1 MIGEMRSIHNN
12 RFTTGLLAAWTLT
25 ALCQHGSS
33 QQMDKMWG
41 DTTSKTQ
48 QSDLTRGLSLRDGRY
63 GMFIHWGL
71 YSSLAGKWKDKTYYG
86 IGEWI
91 MHPAMAGIP
100 VDEYMETARAFN
112 PDQFDAQA
120 IVQMA
125 KDAGMRYV
133 IITSKHHEGFAM
145 FKSVHPFNIV
155 DASPFQRDPMKE
167 LSYACR
173 AAGLGF
179 GFYYSHFQDWTSPGA
194 HGGPSKNADGTDASF
209 EKYFREKCY
218 PQVKEI
224 CTNYGP
230 LDVIWFDTPGSMPK
244 ELVVELHDLVRATQ
258 PKALLGSRIGHGM
271 GDYESLGDMEV
282 PPERVDGFWESCD
295 TTNDSWSY
303 AWYDSNWKSPKVIL
317 HRLVSTVARGGNYL
331 LNIGPDGKGS
341 VPAECQEFLKQAGAW
356 LKAHPEVI
364 YESGPSPWRYAMP
377 WGDVTVRKDGKLNL
391 VVFDLPQDGFI
402 HLPGLATPAK
412 SAFLINDGGK
422 TAVDFEP
429 VGESLRIRLPE
440 SCRSGIASLIEFE
453 LAGKPEADPMVAVH
467 PNTEND
473 LLVHFAEAVGAE
485 KKKVSWMEKFGEWK
499 HATQISKW
507 QPQGVARWTANI
519 LQPGF
524 YQVTAKYRGE
534 ANPKSRVTWRISTD
548 EKESIQ
554 NQQPVT
560 SQYLSMPMGVF
571 EIKTPGK
578 RVIEVSLVDGDPDA
592 TSLESIG
599 MTLIR

>member
-1 MIGEMRSIHNN
+1 
-12 RFTTGLLAAWTLT
+12 
-25 ALCQHGSS
+25 
-33 QQMDKMWG
+33 MDKMWG
-41 DTTSKTQ
+41 DSKSKAT
-48 QSDLTRGLSLRDGRY
+48 QSDLTRGPSLREGRY

-71 YSSLAGKWKDKTYYG
+71 YSSLGGKWKDKTYYG

-91 MHPAMAGIP
+91 MNPAMAGIP
-100 VDEYMETARAFN
+100 VEDYMEPAKSFN
-112 PDQFDAQA
+112 PEQFDAKA
-120 IVQMA
+120 IVQLA
-125 KDAGMRYV
+125 KDAGMKYI

-145 FKSVHPFNIV
+145 FKSAHPFNIV

-167 LSYACR
+167 LSDACR

-179 GFYYSHFQDWTSPGA
+179 GFYYSHFQDWTSPGG
-194 HGGPSKNADGTDASF
+194 HGGPSKNADGSDATF

-224 CTNYGP
+224 CTQYGP

-244 ELVVELHDLVRATQ
+244 ELVVELHDLVRSTQ

-303 AWYDSNWKSPKVIL
+303 AWYDTNWKSPKVIL

-331 LNIGPDGKGS
+331 LNIGPDGKGA
-341 VPAECQEFLKQAGAW
+341 VPAECQEFLKQAGTW

-364 YESGPSPWRYAMP
+364 SESGPSPWRYAMP
-377 WGDVTVRKDGKLNL
+377 WGDITVRKDGKLNL

-402 HLPGLATPAK
+402 YLPGLSTPVK
-412 SAFLINDGGK
+412 S
-422 TAVDFEP
+422 
-429 VGESLRIRLPE
+429 
-440 SCRSGIASLIEFE
+440 ASLIDTGRKTLVKTE
-453 LAGKPEADPMVAVH
+453 LFGKSMRIKLPERCRTAIATLVELQLTSAPEVDQSVTVH
-467 PNTEND
+467 PNTPND
-473 LLVHFAEAVGAE
+473 LLVHFAEVMGAE
-485 KKKVSWMEKFGEWK
+485 KKKTNWMAKFGEWK
-499 HATQISKW
+499 HATQISRWTPGGK
-507 QPQGVARWTANI
+507 ARWTANF

-534 ANPKSRVTWRISTD
+534 MDPKSRVTWRITTN
-548 EKESIQ
+548 EANSIQ

-560 SQYLSMPMGVF
+560 GQYQSMPMGVF
-571 EIKTPGK
+571 EVKMPGK
-578 RVIEVSLVDGDPDA
+578 RVIEVSLVDGDLDA

>member
-1 MIGEMRSIHNN
+1 MKRKITNHCMAALAIIG
-12 RFTTGLLAAWTLT
+12 LAT
-25 ALCQHGSS
+25 ASHS
-33 QQMDKMWG
+33 QEMDKMWG
-41 DTTSKTQ
+41 DSKSKTT
-48 QSDLTRGLSLRDGRY
+48 QSDFTRGPSLREGRY

-71 YSSLAGKWKDKTYYG
+71 YSPLGGKWKDKTYYG

-91 MHPAMAGIP
+91 MNPSMAGIP
-100 VDEYMETARAFN
+100 VKDYMETAKSFN
-112 PDQFDAQA
+112 PDQFDAKA
-120 IVQMA
+120 IVQTA
-125 KDAGMRYV
+125 KDAGMKYI

-145 FKSVHPFNIV
+145 FKSAHPFNIV

-167 LSYACR
+167 LSDACR

-194 HGGPSKNADGTDASF
+194 HGGPSKNADGSDATF

-224 CTNYGP
+224 CTQYGQ

-244 ELVVELHDLVRATQ
+244 ELVVELHDLVRSTQ

-317 HRLVSTVARGGNYL
+317 HRLVSTAARGGNYL
-331 LNIGPDGKGS
+331 LNIGPDGKGA
-341 VPAECQEFLKQAGAW
+341 VPAECQEFLKQAGTW
-356 LKAHPEVI
+356 LKAHPEVT
-364 YESGPSPWRYAMP
+364 YGSGPSPWRYAMP
-377 WGDVTVRKDGKLNL
+377 WGDITVRKDGKLNL

-402 HLPGLATPAK
+402 YLPGLSTPVK
-412 SAFLINDGGK
+412 S
-422 TAVDFEP
+422 
-429 VGESLRIRLPE
+429 
-440 SCRSGIASLIEFE
+440 ASLIDAGRKTLVKTEVFGESVRIKLPEHCRSAIATLVE
-453 LAGKPEADPMVAVH
+453 LQLTSKPEVSSMVAVH
-467 PNTEND
+467 PNTQNE
-473 LLVHFAEAVGAE
+473 LLIHFAEAVGAE

-507 QPQGVARWTANI
+507 QPQGVARWTVNI
-519 LQPGF
+519 LEPGI
-524 YQVTAKYRGE
+524 YQVTAKYRGV
-534 ANPKSRVTWRISTD
+534 ADPKARVTLRITTD
-548 EKESIQ
+548 EGQAIQ

-560 SQYLSMPMGVF
+560 SQYQSMPIGAI
-571 EIKTPGK
+571 EIKSPGQ
-578 RVIEVSLVDGDPDA
+578 RVIEVSLVDGDPAA

-599 MTLIR
+599 MALIR